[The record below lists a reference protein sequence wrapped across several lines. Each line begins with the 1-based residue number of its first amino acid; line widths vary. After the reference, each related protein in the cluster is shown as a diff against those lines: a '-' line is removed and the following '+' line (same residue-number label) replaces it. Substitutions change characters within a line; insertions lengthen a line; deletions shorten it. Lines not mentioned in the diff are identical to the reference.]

1 MDLSSLLSLSTA
13 ARLIER
19 VFPKFPAWAV
29 TLLFSLIAMTTD
41 IVEDLENRSA
51 LTGEQKFE
59 KVAARL
65 EKLLRTETD
74 NIPGWA
80 MLHPRRRAKIVGGL
94 IELVVFLVDIRDGK
108 LDISDTRPA
117 RSEKLGP
124 DPVSSRLGVR

>member
-1 MDLSSLLSLSTA
+1 MSSLLSLSTA

-41 IVEDLENRSA
+41 IVEELETSTI
-51 LTGEQKFE
+51 LSGEQKFE

-65 EKLLRTETD
+65 EKLLREETD
-74 NIPGWA
+74 SIPGWA
-80 MLHPRRRAKIVGGL
+80 ALHPRRRAKIVGGL

-108 LDISDTRPA
+108 LDISDTRPQ
-117 RSEKLGP
+117 RSAKLGP
-124 DPVSSRLGVR
+124 EPISPRLRGE

>member
-1 MDLSSLLSLSTA
+1 MTLSSLLSLSTA

-29 TLLFSLIAMTTD
+29 TLLFSLISMTTD
-41 IVEDLENRSA
+41 IVEDLETSTI
-51 LTGEQKFE
+51 LSGEQKFE

-65 EKLLRTETD
+65 EKLLREETD

-80 MLHPRRRAKIVGGL
+80 ALHPRRRAKIVGGL

-108 LDISDTRPA
+108 LDISDTRPERGA
-117 RSEKLGP
+117 RLGP
-124 DPVSSRLGVR
+124 EPITKLDI